1 MAVQLTSAAIERV
14 RRFAADEA
22 VPGLR
27 FGIRKSGCSGFAYVV
42 DRVGEVGPDDQVFDH
57 AGVRLVVDS
66 RSLEVVDGT
75 TIDFVRQGLNSNF
88 VFRNP
93 NVTAECGCGESFSVE
108 KSASFG

>member
-1 MAVQLTSAAIERV
+1 MAVQLTAAAIDRV

-42 DRVGEVGPDDQVFDH
+42 DRVGDVSAEDRVFEQD
-57 AGVRLVVDS
+57 GVRLVVDG
-66 RSLEVVDGT
+66 RSLAVVDGT
-75 TIDFVRQGLNSNF
+75 TIDFVKQGLNSNF

-108 KSASFG
+108 KDASFG